1 MNSLDLYQKELDI
14 NEPVSEYRLL
24 YHWDAEHWTCITTGD
39 IPVDIYKYIE
49 SNLAEMQEAMEVSE
63 DAYFSIE
70 HYCYDAPMK
79 IWHGT
84 PEELLAIIK
93 EIADAWLALAFQ

>member
-1 MNSLDLYQKELDI
+1 MNILDIYQKEIHMSD
-14 NEPVSEYRLL
+14 PVPEYRLI

-39 IPVDIYKYIE
+39 TPVDICDYVKKHLE
-49 SNLAEMQEAMEVSE
+49 EMQEAMEVSE

-70 HYCYDAPMK
+70 HRYSRAPMN

-84 PEELLAIIK
+84 PEELLEVIK
-93 EIADAWLALAFQ
+93 EISDSWLSLAFQ